1 MVRLTVWSVLSLLIK
16 DERIQEGGSREEEN
30 SGGGG
35 AEFGKE
41 GAGKR
46 KIQEGGSREV
56 ENLGE
61 REEENLGGR
70 EQGIGKKGGGIE
82 EGKSGEWEGGV
93 ERGGGV
99 GREEVEREK
108 VVRRSGGGEAGR
120 RWWKE
125 PSDIIMKEGV
135 KQKGKREAVIKKQ
148 SSFWLD
154 FIIIPRVIKTS
165 SRVGNTSAHTR
176 SQCTADRDVGC
187 LVWSH
192 HNHLRL
198 YNL

>member
-1 MVRLTVWSVLSLLIK
+1 MREFRREGAEK
-16 DERIQEGGSREEEN
+16 RRIQEGGEQNLGRREQ
-30 SGGGG
+30 GR
-35 AEFGKE
+35 GKF
-41 GAGKR
+41 K
-46 KIQEGGSREV
+46 GGSREV

-93 ERGGGV
+93 

-135 KQKGKREAVIKKQ
+135 KQRGKREAVIKKQ